1 MKIICLGDSL
11 TYGYGVARAVTWTAL
26 LSNGADGPEVVNRGI
41 SGDTTGGMLARLE
54 TDVLA
59 EKSDLVLLMGGSNDI
74 FFGRDLAAAKCNMAA
89 IVFQCMAHRRKVVLG
104 IPFPVLEKG
113 LADQWKPFA
122 GGEEVRRLLGEYG
135 RWLVEFRK
143 GVWDSGPGSGGSAP
157 QGGEGPHLLLPGRDP
172 SKSRGTPPGGRISAG
187 KSVEGIPMRAGNML

>member
-59 EKSDLVLLMGGSNDI
+59 EDSDLVLLMGGSNDI

-135 RWLVEFRK
+135 RWLVEFGREF
-143 GVWDSGPGSGGSAP
+143 GIPVLDL
-157 QGGEGPHLLLPGRDP
+157 GEALPREEKDRISCYLDGIHL
-172 SKSRGTPPGGRISAG
+172 SPGGHRLVAEFLRENLWKVSQ
-187 KSVEGIPMRAGNML
+187 

>member
-59 EKSDLVLLMGGSNDI
+59 EDSDLVMLSNDI

-135 RWLVEFRK
+135 RWLVEFGREF
-143 GVWDSGPGSGGSAP
+143 GIPVLDL
-157 QGGEGPHLLLPGRDP
+157 GEALPREEKDRISCYLDGIHL
-172 SKSRGTPPGGRISAG
+172 SPGGHRLVAEFLRENLWKVSQ
-187 KSVEGIPMRAGNML
+187 

>member
-59 EKSDLVLLMGGSNDI
+59 EDSDLVLLMGGSNDI

-122 GGEEVRRLLGEYG
+122 GGEEVKRLLGEYG
-135 RWLVEFRK
+135 RWLVEY
-143 GVWDSGPGSGGSAP
+143 
-157 QGGEGPHLLLPGRDP
+157 GR
-172 SKSRGTPPGGRISAG
+172 
-187 KSVEGIPMRAGNML
+187 EFGIPVLDLGEALPREEEACLSCYLDGIHLSPEGHRLVAEFLRKNLWKQPQ

>member
-59 EKSDLVLLMGGSNDI
+59 EDSDLVLLMGGSNDI

-122 GGEEVRRLLGEYG
+122 GGEEVKRLLGEYG
-135 RWLVEFRK
+135 RWLVEFGREF
-143 GVWDSGPGSGGSAP
+143 GIPVLDL
-157 QGGEGPHLLLPGRDP
+157 GEALPREEKDRISCYLDGIHL
-172 SKSRGTPPGGRISAG
+172 SPGGHRLVAEFLRENLWKVSQ
-187 KSVEGIPMRAGNML
+187 

>member
-26 LSNGADGPEVVNRGI
+26 LSDGADGPEVVNRGI

-74 FFGRDLAAAKCNMAA
+74 FFGRDLAAAKCNRAA
-89 IVFQCMAHRRKVVLG
+89 IVFQCMAQGRKVVLG

-122 GGEEVRRLLGEYG
+122 GGEEVKRLLGEYG
-135 RWLVEFRK
+135 RWLVEFGREF
-143 GVWDSGPGSGGSAP
+143 GIPVLDL
-157 QGGEGPHLLLPGRDP
+157 GEALP
-172 SKSRGTPPGGRISAG
+172 SKEEARLSCYLDGIHLSPGGHRLVAEFLR
-187 KSVEGIPMRAGNML
+187 KNLWKQPP

>member
-59 EKSDLVLLMGGSNDI
+59 EDSDLVLLMGGSNDI

-104 IPFPVLEKG
+104 IPVPVLEKG

-135 RWLVEFRK
+135 RWLVEFGREF
-143 GVWDSGPGSGGSAP
+143 GIPVLDL
-157 QGGEGPHLLLPGRDP
+157 GEALPREEKDRISCYLDGIHL
-172 SKSRGTPPGGRISAG
+172 SPGGHRLVAEFLRENLWKVSQ
-187 KSVEGIPMRAGNML
+187 

>member
-59 EKSDLVLLMGGSNDI
+59 EESDLVLLMGGSNDI

-135 RWLVEFRK
+135 RWLVEFGREF
-143 GVWDSGPGSGGSAP
+143 GIPVLDL
-157 QGGEGPHLLLPGRDP
+157 GEALPREEKDRISCYLDGIHL
-172 SKSRGTPPGGRISAG
+172 SPGGHRLVAEFLRENLWKVSQ
-187 KSVEGIPMRAGNML
+187 

>member
-135 RWLVEFRK
+135 RWLVEFGREF
-143 GVWDSGPGSGGSAP
+143 GIPVLDL
-157 QGGEGPHLLLPGRDP
+157 GEALPREEKDRISCYLDGIHL
-172 SKSRGTPPGGRISAG
+172 SPGGHRLVAEFLRENLWKVSQ
-187 KSVEGIPMRAGNML
+187 

>member
-59 EKSDLVLLMGGSNDI
+59 EDSDLVLLMGGSNDI

-122 GGEEVRRLLGEYG
+122 GGEEVKRLLGEYG
-135 RWLVEFRK
+135 KWLVEF
-143 GVWDSGPGSGGSAP
+143 
-157 QGGEGPHLLLPGRDP
+157 GR
-172 SKSRGTPPGGRISAG
+172 
-187 KSVEGIPMRAGNML
+187 EFGIPVLDLGEALPREEEARLSCYLDGIHLSPAGHRLVAEFLRKNLWKISQ

>member
-1 MKIICLGDSL
+1 MKVICLGDSL

-26 LSNGADGPEVVNRGI
+26 LSDGADGPEVVNRGI

-89 IVFQCMAHRRKVVLG
+89 IVFQCMAQGRKVVLG

-122 GGEEVRRLLGEYG
+122 GGEEAKRLLGEYG
-135 RWLVEFRK
+135 RWLVEF
-143 GVWDSGPGSGGSAP
+143 
-157 QGGEGPHLLLPGRDP
+157 GR
-172 SKSRGTPPGGRISAG
+172 
-187 KSVEGIPMRAGNML
+187 EFGIPVLDLREALPREEKARLSCYLDGIHLSPEGHRLVAEFLRKNLWKQPQ

>member
-1 MKIICLGDSL
+1 MKVICLGDSL

-26 LSNGADGPEVVNRGI
+26 LSDGADGPEVVNRGI

-89 IVFQCMAHRRKVVLG
+89 IVFQCMTHRRKVVLG

-135 RWLVEFRK
+135 RWLVEFGREF
-143 GVWDSGPGSGGSAP
+143 GIPVLDL
-157 QGGEGPHLLLPGRDP
+157 GEALPREEKDRISCYLDGIHL
-172 SKSRGTPPGGRISAG
+172 SPGGHRLVAEFLRENLWKVSQ
-187 KSVEGIPMRAGNML
+187 

>member
-26 LSNGADGPEVVNRGI
+26 LSDGADGPEVVNRGI

-135 RWLVEFRK
+135 RWLVEFGREF
-143 GVWDSGPGSGGSAP
+143 GIPVLDL
-157 QGGEGPHLLLPGRDP
+157 GEALPREEKDRISCYLDGIHL
-172 SKSRGTPPGGRISAG
+172 SPGGHRLVAEFLRENLWKVSQ
-187 KSVEGIPMRAGNML
+187 